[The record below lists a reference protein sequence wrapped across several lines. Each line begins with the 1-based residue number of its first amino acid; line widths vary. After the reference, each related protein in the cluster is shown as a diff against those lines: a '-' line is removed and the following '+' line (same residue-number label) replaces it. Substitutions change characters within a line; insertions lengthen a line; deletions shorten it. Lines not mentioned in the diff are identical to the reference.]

1 MIENYSNV
9 LLTSSGRRN
18 YLIDY
23 FKNAANGKIKV
34 FAADITS
41 YAASLQEADKAFV
54 VPAVSE
60 PLYINNLLEI
70 CITNSVRIVIP
81 LNDLELP
88 VLAANREKFIE
99 NGIFPLV
106 SSPDVINC
114 CFNKFK
120 TIEFLSSIQMSYP
133 KTFLEPNES
142 IRAVENGIM
151 TFPLVVKPCYGSG
164 SLGIYIC
171 YDNEELISAYNLLR
185 KQLTRSPF
193 GVYKNKIIIQE
204 YLKCAEYGLDIVNDL
219 EGKYVSTSVKRKLAM
234 RAGETDKAIVEDIPA
249 LFALGE
255 KISKNL
261 NHIGNLDCDVFWDGI
276 NQPVVLEMN
285 PRFGGGYPFS
295 YQAGFDL
302 PKAILCWINNEPVP
316 DGCLKA
322 RPNIASSKCDRLV
335 NIICK

>member
-1 MIENYSNV
+1 MINDSSNI

-18 YLIDY
+18 YLIEY
-23 FKNAANGKIKV
+23 FKRALNGRSEV
-34 FAADITS
+34 YAADMS
-41 YAASLQEADKAFV
+41 LYAASLQEADKAFL
-54 VPAVSE
+54 VPAVSD
-60 PLYINNLLEI
+60 PSYIDILLEM
-70 CITNSVRIVIP
+70 CKMNSVKIIIP

-88 VLAANREKFIE
+88 ILAANREKFIE

-106 SSPDVINC
+106 SSPSVIDC

-142 IRAVENGIM
+142 IHAVENGIM

-171 YDNEELISAYNLLR
+171 YDNEELIYAYNLLR

-204 YLKCAEYGLDIVNDL
+204 YLNGAEYGLDIVNDL
-219 EGKYVSTSVKRKLAM
+219 EGKYVATSVKRKLAM

-302 PKAILCWINNEPVP
+302 PKAILCWINNQPVP

-322 RPNIASSKCDRLV
+322 RSNIASSKCDRLV